1 MSKVEG
7 YSVYQSNYY
16 DGTQKSKSKDNA
28 SKSGQAAKTGKAGQT
43 GKTKELSIKAK
54 RLLEELKS
62 KYKNM
67 DFMVADYD
75 TEEEAA
81 SYLSRGTKE
90 YSVLFDVDE
99 LEKMAEDE
107 NVKAQNL
114 KVLDGAAD
122 EFANLK
128 EQLGDAAKDVT
139 HLGIAIDDKGNV
151 SYFAELEQNSARQRE
166 WIEKT
171 RAEKKEQAREDKKAQ
186 EEKLRE
192 KWSQKGDELPPG
204 YTKRA
209 RVNADSIKGLADGI
223 KAVDWSKVPAVE
235 AKETGGRLDFTI

>member
-7 YSVYQSNYY
+7 YGVYQSSYY
-16 DGTQKSKSKDNA
+16 GGTQKSKSKGNTD
-28 SKSGQAAKTGKAGQT
+28 KSGQAAKAGKIGLSR
-43 GKTKELSIKAK
+43 ELSVKAK

-67 DFMVADYD
+67 DFMVADYE

-81 SYLSRGTKE
+81 SYLSRGMKE
-90 YSVLFDVDE
+90 YSVLLDVDE

-107 NVKAQNL
+107 TVKEQHL

-128 EQLGDAAKDVT
+128 KQLGAEAENVT
-139 HLGIAIDDKGNV
+139 HMGITIDDKGNV
-151 SYFAELEQNSARQRE
+151 SYFAELEKNSARQRE

-171 RAEKKEQAREDKKAQ
+171 HADKKEQAREEKKAQ

-192 KWSQKGDELPPG
+192 KWSQRGEEIPAG
-204 YTKRA
+204 YTKKV
-209 RVNADSIKGLADGI
+209 RVSADSIKSLADGI
-223 KAVDWSKVPAVE
+223 KAVDWSKVPA
-235 AKETGGRLDFTI
+235 AKVSETGSKLDFTI

>member
-1 MSKVEG
+1 MSRVEG
-7 YSVYQSNYY
+7 YNVYQSSYY
-16 DGTQKSKSKDNA
+16 DSTTKSKGKERTD
-28 SKSGQAAKTGKAGQT
+28 KSGQAAKAGKTGQ
-43 GKTKELSIKAK
+43 TKELSVKAK

-75 TEEEAA
+75 TDEEAA

-99 LEKMAEDE
+99 LEKMAADE
-107 NVKAQNL
+107 TVKEQNL
-114 KVLDGAAD
+114 KVLDGVAD
-122 EFANLK
+122 KFADLK

-139 HLGIAIDDKGNV
+139 HLGIVIDNSGEV

-166 WIEKT
+166 WIEKN

-192 KWSQKGDELPPG
+192 NWSHKGDELPPG
-204 YTKRA
+204 YTKKT
-209 RVNADSIKGLADGI
+209 RVNADSIEALAAGI
-223 KAVDWSKVPAVE
+223 KAVDWGKVPATKVS
-235 AKETGGRLDFTI
+235 ETGSKLDFTV

>member
-7 YSVYQSNYY
+7 YGVYQSSYY
-16 DGTQKSKSKDNA
+16 EGTQKSKSKGNTE
-28 SKSGQAAKTGKAGQT
+28 KSNQTAKAGKTAQ
-43 GKTKELSIKAK
+43 TKELSAKAK
-54 RLLEELKS
+54 RLLEELKH

-99 LEKMAEDE
+99 LEKMASDE
-107 NVKAQNL
+107 TVKAQNL
-114 KVLDGAAD
+114 EVLDGVAD
-122 EFANLK
+122 KFADLK

-139 HLGIAIDDKGNV
+139 HLGIAIDNSGNV

-171 RAEKKEQAREDKKAQ
+171 RADKKEQAREDKKAQ
-186 EEKLRE
+186 EEELRE
-192 KWSQKGDELPPG
+192 KWSHKGDELPPG
-204 YTKRA
+204 YTRKT
-209 RVNADSIKGLADGI
+209 RVSADSIEALADGI
-223 KAVDWSKVPAVE
+223 KAVDWSKIPAVKE
-235 AKETGGRLDFTI
+235 NETGSRFDFTV